1 MNEEYAETL
10 FFTIKS
16 HIIHLFMVGGVMQY
30 SLEIDVVPLLV
41 GVAPLRVGDG
51 GCFVVVVMVAYWYM
65 WWPHGRRCGLLLV
78 VVTSWQWLG
87 GAGDGDLLVHVVS

>member
-1 MNEEYAETL
+1 MNEEYAEL
-10 FFTIKS
+10 FFHHQIS
-16 HIIHLFMVGGVMQY
+16 YYPFIYGGGVMLY

-78 VVTSWQWLG
+78 VATSWQWLG